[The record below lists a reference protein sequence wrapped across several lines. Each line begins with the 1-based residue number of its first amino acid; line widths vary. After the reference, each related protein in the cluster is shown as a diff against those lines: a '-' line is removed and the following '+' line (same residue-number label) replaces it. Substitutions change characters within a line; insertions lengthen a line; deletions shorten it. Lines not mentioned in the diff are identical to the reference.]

1 MTLLTPKTKQTQM
14 LLSLLLKM
22 GGLLAVV
29 REIQSGSFWY
39 WFEVS
44 FCTFDDEK
52 ASGCALTVDV
62 AALGDACRLYCVV
75 TTDVETTSIR
85 LPFIDYRRR

>member
-39 WFEVS
+39 WFEIS
-44 FCTFDDEK
+44 FCAFDDEK
-52 ASGCALTVDV
+52 AWGCVLT
-62 AALGDACRLYCVV
+62 
-75 TTDVETTSIR
+75 
-85 LPFIDYRRR
+85 